1 MKNKKKK
8 ILIFLLS
15 AACLTAGA
23 FGIAACK
30 DKTADPLKQA
40 YESYVGSV
48 GDGALSF
55 DEWKLLIGQNVKPD
69 VKSKYM
75 SSASIEANG
84 ALSLLYDDGTAFA
97 AGTLAGNLVISYADG
112 STQTV
117 ALPSAA
123 SSAKKAPELDNKYSQ
138 YVQAAGDSAL
148 PYEQWL
154 ELIKTG
160 IMPDV
165 SGKTVTVKPLRA
177 QTLRKSA
184 NLYLHSTTELR
195 FPQEP
200 CLTIWNFPFRAA
212 LRKR

>member
-55 DEWKLLIGQNVKPD
+55 DEWKLLIGKNVKPD

-123 SSAKKAPELDNKYSQ
+123 SSAKKSAR
-138 YVQAAGDSAL
+138 AG
-148 PYEQWL
+148 Q
-154 ELIKTG
+154 
-160 IMPDV
+160 
-165 SGKTVTVKPLRA
+165 
-177 QTLRKSA
+177 
-184 NLYLHSTTELR
+184 
-195 FPQEP
+195 
-200 CLTIWNFPFRAA
+200 
-212 LRKR
+212 